1 MIVNNITQKI
11 RNVNRLRQILN
22 VFAKYGFGYIVGRL
36 NINRNLV
43 GALTGTSRKIIKIAS
58 AKKLDVFDI
67 PVSIRIRKMMEEL
80 GPTFIKLGQV
90 LSTRPDL
97 IPLEFCQEFEK
108 LQNEVPAF
116 AYEKAKEQIE
126 NELKEPIDKLFS
138 SFSVDSFAAASLS
151 QVYTAESKSGEKLV
165 VKVQRPDIE
174 KTIRADLD
182 ILYMLA
188 QLAEKYI
195 EESRLYNL
203 TAVVDEFKKT
213 ILREIDFSVE
223 AKNIDRFRRNF
234 KNDNTVYIFKVIH
247 HLSTKKILTMEK
259 LEGIKASSVNEIERM
274 GLDKRQIAINGADA
288 ILKQI
293 FMHGFFHADPHPG
306 NIFVLKDGRI
316 AFLDFGMVGRIDAET
331 REQLSDI
338 LVAIIHRDTKGIIE
352 TFVSMGAIEKGTG
365 VKKLDLDL
373 TDFVENYYEIPLKEL
388 RMGQFL
394 PDIINIIS
402 QNRIKVPLD
411 FFLLS
416 KTLITI
422 EGVGKKISPDFN
434 AVAQAKPFVER
445 LVKERYSTKNIVRG
459 VKGFLKGLYILTN
472 LLPRDLTII
481 LNKIKKGTLRV
492 EFEHRGLENLIH
504 VFDKVSNRIAFSLVI
519 AALIVGSSIIM
530 QTNKGPILFGFPVLG
545 VIGFVVAGVMGLWLA
560 IAILRS
566 GRL

>member
-1 MIVNNITQKI
+1 MVIGNVTQKI
-11 RNVNRLRQILN
+11 RNVKRLRQISHIF
-22 VFAKYGFGYIVGRL
+22 VKYGFGYIVDRL
-36 NINRNLV
+36 NIDQNLV
-43 GALTGTSRKIIKIAS
+43 GRKIIKIAS

-67 PVSIRIRKMMEEL
+67 PIPVRIRKMMEEL
-80 GPTFIKLGQV
+80 GPAFIKLGQV

-97 IPLEFCQEFEK
+97 IPLEFCQELEK

-151 QVYTAESKSGEKLV
+151 QVYMAESKSGEKLV

-182 ILYMLA
+182 ILYTLA

-195 EESRLYNL
+195 EEIRLYNP
-203 TAVVDEFKKT
+203 TVVVDEFKKT
-213 ILREIDFSVE
+213 ILREIDFSLE

-234 KNDNTVYIFKVIH
+234 KDDNTVYIFKVMH
-247 HLSTKKILTMEK
+247 HLSTKKILTMER
-259 LEGIKASSVNEIERM
+259 LEGIKASNVNEIGRI

-331 REQLSDI
+331 REQISGI

-352 TFVSMGAIEKGTG
+352 TFVSMGAVEKDTG
-365 VKKLDLDL
+365 VKKLNLDL
-373 TDFVENYYEIPLKEL
+373 TDFVENYYEIPLKDL
-388 RMGQFL
+388 RMDQFL
-394 PDIINIIS
+394 PDLINIIS
-402 QNRIKVPLD
+402 HNRIKVPAD

-416 KTLITI
+416 KALITI
-422 EGVGKKISPDFN
+422 ESVGKKMSPDFN
-434 AVAQAKPFVER
+434 AVSQAKPFVER

-504 VFDKVSNRIAFSLVI
+504 VLDKVSNRVAFSLVI

-530 QTNKGPILFGFPVLG
+530 QADKGPILFDFPVLG
-545 VIGFVVAGVMGLWLA
+545 VIGFVAAGIMGLWLA

>member
-1 MIVNNITQKI
+1 MIVNNIAQKI

-36 NINRNLV
+36 NIDRNLV
-43 GALTGTSRKIIKIAS
+43 GRKIIKIVS

-67 PVSIRIRKMMEEL
+67 PVSVRIRRMMEEL

-97 IPLEFCQEFEK
+97 IPLKFCQEFEK
-108 LQNEVPAF
+108 LQNEVSAF

-126 NELKEPIDKLFS
+126 NELKKPIDKLFS

-151 QVYTAESKSGEKLV
+151 QVYMAESKSGEKLV

-195 EESRLYNL
+195 EESRLYNP

-213 ILREIDFSVE
+213 ILREVDFSVE

-234 KNDNTVYIFKVIH
+234 KDDNTVYILKVAH
-247 HLSTKKILTMEK
+247 HLSTKKILTMER
-259 LEGIKASSVNEIERM
+259 LEGIKASNVNEIERI

-338 LVAIIHRDTKGIIE
+338 LVAIIHRDTKGIID
-352 TFVSMGAIEKGTG
+352 TFVSMGAVEKDAG

-373 TDFVENYYEIPLKEL
+373 IDFVENYYEIPLKEL
-388 RMGQFL
+388 KMDQFL
-394 PDIINIIS
+394 PDIVNIIL

-416 KTLITI
+416 KALITI

-530 QTNKGPILFGFPVLG
+530 QTDKGPILFGFPVLG
-545 VIGFVVAGVMGLWLA
+545 VIGFVVAGMMGLWLI

-566 GRL
+566 GKL

>member
-1 MIVNNITQKI
+1 MVIGNVTQKI
-11 RNVNRLRQILN
+11 RNVKRLRQISHIF
-22 VFAKYGFGYIVGRL
+22 VKYGFGYIVDRL
-36 NINRNLV
+36 NIDQNLV
-43 GALTGTSRKIIKIAS
+43 GRKIIKIAS

-67 PVSIRIRKMMEEL
+67 PIPVRIRKMMEEL
-80 GPTFIKLGQV
+80 GPAFIKLGQV

-97 IPLEFCQEFEK
+97 IPLEFCQELEK

-151 QVYTAESKSGEKLV
+151 QVYMAESKSGEKLV

-182 ILYMLA
+182 ILYTLA

-195 EESRLYNL
+195 EEIRLYNP
-203 TAVVDEFKKT
+203 TVVVDEFKKT
-213 ILREIDFSVE
+213 ILREIDFSLE

-234 KNDNTVYIFKVIH
+234 KDDNTVYIFKVMH
-247 HLSTKKILTMEK
+247 HLSTKKILTMER
-259 LEGIKASSVNEIERM
+259 LEGIKASNVNEIGRI

-331 REQLSDI
+331 REQISGI

-352 TFVSMGAIEKGTG
+352 TFVSMGAVEKDTG
-365 VKKLDLDL
+365 VKKLNLDL
-373 TDFVENYYEIPLKEL
+373 TDFVENYYEIPLKDL
-388 RMGQFL
+388 RMDQFL
-394 PDIINIIS
+394 PDLINIIS
-402 QNRIKVPLD
+402 HNRIKVPAD

-416 KTLITI
+416 KALITI
-422 EGVGKKISPDFN
+422 ESVGKKMSPDFN
-434 AVAQAKPFVER
+434 AVYQAKPFVER

-504 VFDKVSNRIAFSLVI
+504 VLDKVSNRVAFSLVI

-530 QTNKGPILFGFPVLG
+530 QADKGPILFDFPVLG
-545 VIGFVVAGVMGLWLA
+545 VIGFVAAGIMGLWLA

>member
-1 MIVNNITQKI
+1 MIVNNIAQKI

-22 VFAKYGFGYIVGRL
+22 VFAKYGFGYIVSRL

-43 GALTGTSRKIIKIAS
+43 GTLTGTSRKIIKIAS

-67 PVSIRIRKMMEEL
+67 PVSVRIRKMMEEL

-108 LQNEVPAF
+108 LQDEVSAF

-126 NELKEPIDKLFS
+126 NELKKPIDKLFS
-138 SFSVDSFAAASLS
+138 SFSVDPFAAASLS
-151 QVYTAESKSGEKLV
+151 QVYMAESESGEKLV
-165 VKVQRPDIE
+165 VKVQRPDIG

-195 EESRLYNL
+195 EESRLYNP

-234 KNDNTVYIFKVIH
+234 KDDNTVYILKVAH
-247 HLSTKKILTMEK
+247 HLSTKKILTMER
-259 LEGIKASSVNEIERM
+259 LEGIKASNVNKMEGI

-316 AFLDFGMVGRIDAET
+316 AFLDFGMVGHIDVET

-338 LVAIIHRDTKGIIE
+338 LVAIIHRDTKGIIDA
-352 TFVSMGAIEKGTG
+352 FVSMGAVEKDIG
-365 VKKLDLDL
+365 VKKLNLDL

-388 RMGQFL
+388 RMDQFL
-394 PDIINIIS
+394 PDIVNIIL
-402 QNRIKVPLD
+402 QNQIKVPLD

-416 KTLITI
+416 KALITI

-445 LVKERYSTKNIVRG
+445 LVKERYSTKNIVKG

-481 LNKIKKGTLRV
+481 LNKMKKGTLHI

-530 QTNKGPILFGFPVLG
+530 QTDKGPILFGFPVLG
-545 VIGFVVAGVMGLWLA
+545 VIGFVVAGIMGLWLA

>member
-11 RNVNRLRQILN
+11 RNVKRLRQILHI
-22 VFAKYGFGYIVGRL
+22 FAKYGFGYIVDRL
-36 NINRNLV
+36 NIDKNLV
-43 GALTGTSRKIIKIAS
+43 GRKIIKIAS
-58 AKKLDVFDI
+58 AKKLDIFDI
-67 PVSIRIRKMMEEL
+67 PVSVRIRKMMEEL

-97 IPLEFCQEFEK
+97 VPLGFCQELEK
-108 LQNEVPAF
+108 LQDEVPAF

-151 QVYTAESKSGEKLV
+151 QVHLAESKSGEKFV
-165 VKVQRPDIE
+165 VKVQRPGIE

-182 ILYMLA
+182 ILCMLA

-195 EESRLYNL
+195 EESRLYNP

-213 ILREIDFSVE
+213 ILREINFSME

-234 KNDNTVYIFKVIH
+234 KDDNTVYIFKVMH
-247 HLSTKKILTMEK
+247 DLSTKKILTMER
-259 LEGIKASSVNEIERM
+259 LEGIKASNVNEIERV
-274 GLDKRQIAINGADA
+274 GLDKRRIAVNGADA
-288 ILKQI
+288 VLKQI

-306 NIFVLKDGRI
+306 NIFVLKDSRI

-338 LVAIIHRDTKGIIE
+338 LVAIIHRDAKGIIE
-352 TFVSMGAIEKGTG
+352 AFVSMGAVEKDTG
-365 VKKLDLDL
+365 IKKLNLDL
-373 TDFVENYYEIPLKEL
+373 TDFVESYYEIPLKEL
-388 RMGQFL
+388 RMDQFL

-402 QNRIKVPLD
+402 QNRIKVPAD

-416 KTLITI
+416 KALITI

-481 LNKIKKGTLRV
+481 LNKIKKGTLHI
-492 EFEHRGLENLIH
+492 EFEHRGLEDLISQM
-504 VFDKVSNRIAFSLVI
+504 DKVSNRIAFSLVI
-519 AALIVGSSIIM
+519 AALIIGSSIVI
-530 QTNKGPILFGFPVLG
+530 QINKGPTFLDFPMLGVLG
-545 VIGFVVAGVMGLWLA
+545 FVTAGIMGLWLA
-560 IAILRS
+560 ISILRS
-566 GRL
+566 GKL

>member
-22 VFAKYGFGYIVGRL
+22 VLAKYGFGYIVGRL
-36 NINRNLV
+36 NIDQNLV
-43 GALTGTSRKIIKIAS
+43 GREIIKIAS

-67 PVSIRIRKMMEEL
+67 PVSVRIRKMMEEL

-126 NELKEPIDKLFS
+126 DELKEPIDKLFG
-138 SFSVDSFAAASLS
+138 SFSVDSLAAASLS
-151 QVYTAESKSGEKLV
+151 QVHLAESKSGEKLV

-182 ILYMLA
+182 VLYMLA

-195 EESRLYNL
+195 EESRLYNP

-223 AKNIDRFRRNF
+223 AKNVDRFRRNF
-234 KNDNTVYIFKVIH
+234 KDDSTVYILKVDH
-247 HLSTKKILTMEK
+247 HLSTKKILTMER
-259 LEGIKASSVNEIERM
+259 LEGIKASNVNEIERI

-331 REQLSDI
+331 KEQLADI
-338 LVAIIHRDTKGIIE
+338 LVAIIHRDAKGIIE
-352 TFVSMGAIEKGTG
+352 TFVSIGAVEKDTG
-365 VKKLDLDL
+365 VKKLNLDL
-373 TDFVENYYEIPLKEL
+373 TDFIESYYEIPLKEL
-388 RMGQFL
+388 RMDQFL
-394 PDIINIIS
+394 PDIIDIIS
-402 QNRIKVPLD
+402 QNRIKMPPD

-416 KTLITI
+416 KALITI

-481 LNKIKKGTLRV
+481 LNKIKKGTLHI
-492 EFEHRGLENLIH
+492 EFEHRGLEDLISQM
-504 VFDKVSNRIAFSLVI
+504 DKVSNRIAFSLVI
-519 AALIVGSSIIM
+519 AALIIGSSIVI
-530 QTNKGPILFGFPVLG
+530 QINKGPTFLDFPILGVLG
-545 VIGFVVAGVMGLWLA
+545 FVTAGIMGLWLA
-560 IAILRS
+560 ISILRS
-566 GRL
+566 GKL